1 VRLRTRIAL
10 AASISTAVVAI
21 GVAFVAYR
29 VTENVL
35 LGDIDRALV
44 HDAQARQ
51 PLDHGQGGPDHGE
64 FGGNQAGK
72 FGGPG
77 SFAQLI
83 DGSGQPQDLPPDETP
98 LPVDPRA
105 AAVATGAAPVFSTVR
120 RDNLDVRVYTKQ
132 VSPGLALQVAR
143 PLNEAEAS
151 LNHLRSLLL
160 WVAAGGIALAV
171 VLGLLVADRGLKP
184 VRRLASAVDH
194 VARTHDLSHRV
205 PAEGDDEP
213 AILARRFNELLEGL
227 SEAQAAQDRLIADAS
242 HELRTPL
249 TALRANVE
257 LLAQP
262 GVELDPAER
271 TALAADVAAQLD
283 VFGRMVDGL
292 VELARGD
299 RGLSEPAP
307 VQLDDVV
314 REAVDRARAVFPG
327 VEFALAADAVTV
339 DGDDRALGRA
349 VWSLLENAAT
359 HGKGPVEVRLDADEL
374 SVRDHGPGVAEGDR
388 ERIFG
393 RFVRGAAAGELPGSG
408 IGLAVVAQVAT
419 AHGMATRLEDADG
432 GGARFV
438 VAIHPGVT
446 AGPVAVGR

>member
-21 GVAFVAYR
+21 GVAYVAYR

-51 PLDHGQGGPDHGE
+51 PPDGGHGPDNGD
-64 FGGNQAGK
+64 FGGNQPGE

-83 DGSGQPQDLPPDETP
+83 DASGTPQDLPPGETA

-105 AAVATGAAPVFSTVR
+105 AAVAAGAAPVFSTVR

-143 PLNEAEAS
+143 PLNEAQAS

-160 WVAAGGIALAV
+160 WVAGGGIALAV

-184 VRRLASAVDH
+184 VRRLAAAVDH

-213 AILARRFNELLEGL
+213 ALLARRFNELLEGL
-227 SEAQAAQDRLIADAS
+227 AEAQAAQDRLIADAS

-262 GVELDPAER
+262 GVELDRAER
-271 TALAADVAAQLD
+271 TALAADVAGQLD

-299 RGLSEPAP
+299 RGLAEPAP
-307 VQLDDVV
+307 VQLDEVV
-314 REAVDRARAVFPG
+314 RDAVDRARAVFPG
-327 VEFALAADAVTV
+327 VEFTLAAEPVTIE
-339 DGDDRALGRA
+339 GDDRALGRA

-359 HGKGPVEVRLDADEL
+359 HGSGPVEVAVDADEL
-374 SVRDHGPGVAEGDR
+374 VVRDHGPGVPEADR

-393 RFVRGAAAGELPGSG
+393 RFVRGPAAGELPGSG
-408 IGLAVVAQVAT
+408 IGLAVVAQVAA
-419 AHGMATRLEDADG
+419 AHGMRAQVEDAHG

-438 VAIHPGVT
+438 VALHAGVP
-446 AGPVAVGR
+446 AAPVAVAHR